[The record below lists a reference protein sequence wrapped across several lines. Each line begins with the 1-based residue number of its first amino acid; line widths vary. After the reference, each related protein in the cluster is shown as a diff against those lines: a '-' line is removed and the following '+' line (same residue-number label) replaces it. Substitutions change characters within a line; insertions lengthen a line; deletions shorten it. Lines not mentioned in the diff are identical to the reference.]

1 MASYKVV
8 VDKRVR
14 KKDLPRIPQKLAK
27 AVVQRIAALAED
39 PFPADSVQL
48 KGRRERRI
56 RQGDYRI
63 LYIVE
68 EDIVTVFVIQIGHRR
83 EVYR

>member
-8 VDKRVR
+8 IGRQVR
-14 KKDLPRIPQKLAK
+14 KKDLPKIPSKLLGLIVKRIKSLA
-27 AVVQRIAALAED
+27 D
-39 PFPADSVQL
+39 NPYPSDSVQL
-48 KGRRERRI
+48 KGRSERRV

-68 EDIVTVFVIQIGHRR
+68 DDIVTVFVIHVGHRR